1 MSTKRKV
8 ITKEELL
15 HKIIVSQ
22 MYITNRR
29 EVEELLSLMLQLVPD
44 WISETKAASV
54 DILVRINKMSAAE
67 TVLAKLEEATSQDI
81 SAVN

>member
-67 TVLAKLEEATSQDI
+67 TVLAKLEEATSHDI